1 MMEASRYHPVQ
12 IIYDLWQ
19 LIKNSFFFI
28 LILFVFQA
36 GSEAWWV
43 TYGKF
48 ALLALI
54 VLRALYIF
62 LKWLTHKYMLTA
74 TAFELTQGIFSKKR
88 KTVPYAKVQHVKRET
103 KLFHRIFRLTSITFE
118 TGSQGEESA
127 VTFHVV
133 TRPEADRLETEV
145 TQRNLDISDADDETE
160 EREENEEVAQE
171 VESNRTVH
179 FHPTKKDVIK
189 ASFTSL
195 SFLAVIPIGGSLL
208 SKLEDAFQME
218 QQTEGF
224 FSAIFQNWWMIAIA
238 SVILLVLLIAGG
250 IVWTFIKYGKYEIAS
265 DQEKVYI
272 TKGVLEETS
281 FSITKQNVQAIKIE
295 QSLMKRVLGLAEVKL
310 VCAGGMGDDSAN
322 VNSLYPFLPVR
333 KAHQLIVEILPTYE
347 ITDSI
352 QRLPRKAFWLRMLT
366 PSWFWIIATVILYF
380 WKPDFLGLSEYW
392 WALSIAL
399 LLLIVISR
407 ILDYKHTS
415 YTINEQ
421 FIQLRSGG
429 FTTSLFLSKRNRLIE
444 VGASRSIFQK
454 KMGLA
459 SLALVNR
466 AKPVLH
472 STIADV
478 PDEWA
483 DTFFAW
489 YNGRGRELEI
499 R

>member
-1 MMEASRYHPVQ
+1 MTEARRYHPVQ

-36 GSEAWWV
+36 GSDAWWV
-43 TYGKF
+43 TYGKY
-48 ALLALI
+48 ALLAII
-54 VLRALYIF
+54 VLRILYIF
-62 LKWLTHKYMLTA
+62 LKWLTHKYALTA
-74 TAFELTQGIFSKKR
+74 TAFELTEGIFSKKR
-88 KTVPYAKVQHVKRET
+88 KTVPYAKVQHIKRET
-103 KLFHRIFRLTSITFE
+103 KLFHRIFRVTSITFE

-133 TRPEADRLETEV
+133 SREEADRLEKEV
-145 TQRNLDISDADDETE
+145 SQRSSDVIEVDETE
-160 EREENEEVAQE
+160 ETEESELPA
-171 VESNRTVH
+171 VEPDRTVH

-208 SKLEDAFQME
+208 SKLEDTFQME

-224 FSAIFQNWWMIAIA
+224 FSAIFQNWWLIVISA
-238 SVILLVLLIAGG
+238 VILLVLLIAGG
-250 IVWTFIKYGKYEIAS
+250 MIWTFIKYGKYEIAS

-272 TKGVLEETS
+272 TKGVLEETP

-295 QSLMKRVLGLAEVKL
+295 QSLMKRILGLAEVKL
-310 VCAGGMGDDSAN
+310 VCAGGMGEDSAD

-333 KAHQLIVEILPTYE
+333 KAHQLIVEILRTYE
-347 ITDSI
+347 ITDSM

-392 WALSIAL
+392 WALSIV
-399 LLLIVISR
+399 LLILVVISR
-407 ILDYKHTS
+407 VLDYKHTS
-415 YTINEQ
+415 YTINDQ

-429 FTTSLFLSKRNRLIE
+429 FTTSFFLSKRNRLIE

-459 SLALVNR
+459 SLAVVNR

-489 YNGRGRELEI
+489 YKGRRRELEI